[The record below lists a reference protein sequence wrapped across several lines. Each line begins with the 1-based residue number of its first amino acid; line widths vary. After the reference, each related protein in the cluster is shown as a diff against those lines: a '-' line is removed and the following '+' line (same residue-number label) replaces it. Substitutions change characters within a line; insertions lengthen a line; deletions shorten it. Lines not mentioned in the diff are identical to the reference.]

1 MTSSFK
7 RMRTQKNL
15 WGLDDSKNQ
24 SVIGLY
30 LAQLF
35 IFNLIMSLNLDEK
48 SIEIAPFYL
57 SLLLPYTIYL
67 IVKKP
72 YNSSLDNVR
81 IILKQITIVLIFTL
95 DLINR
100 YFLKITDTFSAYIAL
115 IIAAFLLICIL
126 LTIFRIIF
134 YIIND
139 FKGLQKTIVISKIK
153 R

>member
-1 MTSSFK
+1 
-7 RMRTQKNL
+7 
-15 WGLDDSKNQ
+15 
-24 SVIGLY
+24 
-30 LAQLF
+30 
-35 IFNLIMSLNLDEK
+35 MSLNLDEK
-48 SIEIAPFYL
+48 SIEITPFYYL

-67 IVKKP
+67 IVKKT

-81 IILKQITIVLIFTL
+81 IILKQVTIVLIFTL

-115 IIAAFLLICIL
+115 IIAFFLLICIL

-139 FKGLQKTIVISKIK
+139 FKGI
-153 R
+153 